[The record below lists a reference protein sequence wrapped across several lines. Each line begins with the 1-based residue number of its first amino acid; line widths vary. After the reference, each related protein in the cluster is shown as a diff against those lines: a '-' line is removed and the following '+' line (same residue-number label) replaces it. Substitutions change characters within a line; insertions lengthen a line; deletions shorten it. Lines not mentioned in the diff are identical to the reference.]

1 VKFLCHTKLLQRVVW
16 ERLDTER
23 EGFAAP
29 SSGQRRIYVGPYGL
43 INEFRSDPR
52 FTVPNESHSHS
63 FVIYNVTVD
72 DSAYYR
78 CLEDDG
84 FGNKHY
90 YGLTVEG
97 DLKYVASC
105 TF

>member
-1 VKFLCHTKLLQRVVW
+1 
-16 ERLDTER
+16 
-23 EGFAAP
+23 
-29 SSGQRRIYVGPYGL
+29 
-43 INEFRSDPR
+43 
-52 FTVPNESHSHS
+52 VPNESHSHS